1 MAAYTSPFIGFA
13 GSPRDYSSL
22 EMARK
27 RQADA
32 EEKAV
37 RGKAQKELEDI
48 YKMTSIDPKKYLP
61 FRLPEVKEK
70 FATGVSKILEAAAAQ
85 DYNALQEAKNE
96 IVLASGN
103 FAAEKEDVD
112 EVIKGT
118 ESGKVFSTADFRRLY
133 SGAGMEDFNDMIE
146 SGAIQIHKETG
157 RIVPKTIQSF
167 SINDEQIK
175 TVSKYINKPTGKFN
189 ALGQEEF
196 ELDIPAATNAL
207 YDQYA
212 LQPAIREKYRAL
224 NIDRIPR
231 EGKTPEQIEADL
243 ANMYVQ
249 DGLRK
254 APPSKTRNMPKQDIY
269 NFNLGQDGELPPAL
283 KPIERSEINI
293 SQTSPIT
300 GDKEVGVFNLNNS
313 RTLGDAVATIPKGVG
328 AYYADTGESAS
339 DSDLQKS
346 TFNEFGNALV
356 FAKDVT
362 VNTPKGKVSYKKGTP
377 ILQGYETIAIE
388 NGWARPVMV
397 VSAQVDGR
405 YMLSDARRY
414 LQTKAITAS
423 KEDTPVINQN
433 LIEAEKDFEK
443 YEKEFKKREA
453 DLKKIKAD
461 REKKSKGGGQPKPTQ
476 NKPTGAKPLSEEGQK
491 RASGNASL
499 QKLIQQNQ
507 E

>member
-27 RQADA
+27 RQSAA
-32 EEKAV
+32 EEKVAKG
-37 RGKAQKELEDI
+37 RAQKELEDI

-96 IVLASGN
+96 IILASGN
-103 FAAEKEDVD
+103 FAAEKEDFD
-112 EVIKGT
+112 KVIKSN
-118 ESGKVFSTADFRRLY
+118 ESGATFSEGDYRRLY
-133 SGAGMEDFNDMIE
+133 SGGSIDDFKDMIDG
-146 SGAIQIHKETG
+146 GALQLHKETG
-157 RIVPKTIQSF
+157 RLIPIAYDNIDINTRQLSIV
-167 SINDEQIK
+167 D
-175 TVSKYINKPTGKFN
+175 KYKNKPTTNLNSLGQQIFETDIQGAAN
-189 ALGQEEF
+189 ALAN
-196 ELDIPAATNAL
+196 D
-207 YDQYA
+207 YDTEA
-212 LQPAIREKYRAL
+212 PIRKKFRYE
-224 NIDRIPR
+224 NIGRIAK
-231 EGKTPEQIEADL
+231 EGKSPEQIEAELRDL
-243 ANMYVQ
+243 YIRQ
-249 DGLRK
+249 GLSMET
-254 APPSKTRNMPKQDIY
+254 PSTTRNMPKQDIY
-269 NFNLGQDGELPPAL
+269 NFNLGKDGQLPPAL

-328 AYYADTGESAS
+328 AYYADTGDSAS
-339 DSDLQKS
+339 DSDLQKA

-356 FAKDVT
+356 FTKDVT

-388 NGWARPVMV
+388 NGWAKPAMV

-405 YMLSDARRY
+405 YMLSDARRF

-461 REKKSKGGGQPKPTQ
+461 REKKSQGGGQPKPTQ
-476 NKPTGAKPLSEEGQK
+476 NKTTSAKPLSEEGQK

-507 E
+507 K

>member
-48 YKMTSIDPKKYLP
+48 YKMTSIDPKGYLP
-61 FRLPEVKEK
+61 FRIPQIKEK
-70 FATGVSKILEAAAAQ
+70 FAEGIAKMGAAISAQ

-96 IVLASGN
+96 ILMYSGN
-103 FAAEKEDVD
+103 FAAEKKDID
-112 EVIKGT
+112 EMIKGT
-118 ESGKVFSTADFRRLY
+118 EGGKLYSPVNFRRFY
-133 SGAGMEDFNDMIE
+133 SGSKMEDFDDMGQV
-146 SGAIQIHKETG
+146 GAFTVHEETG
-157 RIVPKTIQSF
+157 RIIPTASENI
-167 SINDEQIK
+167 D
-175 TVSKYINKPTGKFN
+175 INKAQVDLVKQYKNKATTNFN
-189 ALGQEEF
+189 ILGQQEF
-196 ELDIPAATNAL
+196 ELDVPAASSAL
-207 YDQYA
+207 YDQYM
-212 LQPAIREKYRAL
+212 LQPAIRAKYNAL
-224 NIDRIPR
+224 NSNRIAK
-231 EGKTPEQIEADL
+231 EGKSNEQIQAEL
-243 ANMYVQ
+243 AQLYVK
-249 DGLRK
+249 DGLENAVPNK
-254 APPSKTRNMPKQDIY
+254 VGNIPKQDIY

-283 KPIERSEINI
+283 KPIERSEIKITQI
-293 SQTSPIT
+293 SPWT
-300 GDKEVGVFNLNNS
+300 GEKEVGVLSLNNS

-328 AYYADTGESAS
+328 AYYADTGDSAS
-339 DSDLQKS
+339 DSDIQKA

-356 FAKDVT
+356 FSKDVT
-362 VNTPKGKVSYKKGTP
+362 INTPKGRVTYKKGSP
-377 ILQGYETIAIE
+377 ILQKSETWAIQNGYAKP
-388 NGWARPVMV
+388 AML

-405 YMLSDARRY
+405 YILSDARRF

-423 KEDTPVINQN
+423 REDTPVINQN

-476 NKPTGAKPLSEEGQK
+476 NKTTGASTEAKKKKAEEIAK
-491 RASGNASL
+491 KSG
-499 QKLIQQNQ
+499 IVPIRR
-507 E
+507 